1 MIQFNKE
8 KIILI
13 DGEYK
18 DEPRVV
24 LLNSNNQIEDFEY
37 KTQQPQ
43 IKGNIYLAVVK
54 RIEPSLQAA
63 FVDYGNEQKGF
74 LPMSEIVPAYYNIN
88 NPVKRRKPQINPI
101 PTEKLKKLDFSNE
114 IVSEDEDED
123 TLDIDAIKHE
133 SDITDSELIEE
144 SSGSN
149 RKNGEKQ
156 FAPNIQDV
164 LKRGQV
170 LLVQAQKDP
179 RGSKGA
185 SFTTNIALAGRYCV
199 LLPNKPKGHGISKK
213 ISKPSERKKLRKFI
227 EQLTFHS
234 SEDVSLIIRTSCRKV
249 ALADIKKDYEYI
261 ANLWNNICQNAGKN
275 TAPSFIHAEE
285 GIIQRTVRDTFNSS
299 VKEILVQG
307 ADTYQETLS
316 CMKSML
322 PDQESRVRL
331 YDGIVPIFT
340 SFDIEKS
347 ISELYQPVVEL
358 SSGGYLV
365 INPAEGLTLIDVN
378 SGKSNTQQNVEE
390 TALKTNLEAAV
401 EIARQVKLRDISGLI
416 VVDFI
421 DMRDNQNRF
430 LIKKVLD
437 KAFQKD
443 SAKINIGSLSQF
455 GLLEMSRQR
464 INSSFLET
472 TTVMCSTCK
481 GKGLIRSAHTN
492 DMLILRTIESEIATH
507 TSPIS
512 EVNIF
517 GHIDTVL
524 SLLNRKRK
532 ELVQIEKKY
541 NVKINLQHD
550 PEAAIESFSIEKITS
565 DRPFQEENDEWN
577 FSANPSNI
585 GKRIEK
591 DEEYTDSY

>member
-1 MIQFNKE
+1 MTQFNRE

-13 DGEYK
+13 DGVYK

-24 LLNSNNQIEDFEY
+24 LLNANNQIENFEY

-54 RIEPSLQAA
+54 RIEPALQAA

-88 NPVKRRKPQINPI
+88 NPIKRRKPQINFI
-101 PTEKLKKLDFSNE
+101 PTEKLRKLDFSNE
-114 IVSEDEDED
+114 IVSEDEEED
-123 TLDIDAIKHE
+123 ALDIDAIKNE
-133 SDITDSELIEE
+133 SEITDAESLEE
-144 SSGSN
+144 SFINN

-156 FAPNIQDV
+156 PSHQIQDV

-213 ISKPSERKKLRKFI
+213 ISKPSERKKLRRFI
-227 EQLTFHS
+227 DQLTSHS
-234 SEDVSLIIRTSCRKV
+234 SEDISLIIRTSCRKI
-249 ALADIKKDYEYI
+249 ALSDIKKDYEYI
-261 ANLWNNICQNAGKN
+261 ANLWNNICHDSAKKV
-275 TAPSFIHAEE
+275 APSFIHAEE

-307 ADTYQETLS
+307 TTVYKETLS
-316 CMKSML
+316 CVQNML
-322 PDQESRVRL
+322 PDQEERVKL
-331 YDGIVPIFT
+331 YEESVPIFT
-340 SFDIEKS
+340 NFNVENTIAG
-347 ISELYQPVVEL
+347 LYQPIVEL

-401 EIARQVKLRDISGLI
+401 EIARQVRLRDISGLI

-481 GKGLIRSAHTN
+481 GKGLVRSSHTN
-492 DMLILRTIESEIATH
+492 DMLILRTIESEITTQSH
-507 TSPIS
+507 PVSQ
-512 EVNIF
+512 VNLF
-517 GHIDTVL
+517 GHIDTIL
-524 SLLNRKRK
+524 SLLNKKRK
-532 ELVQIEKKY
+532 ELIRIEKKY
-541 NVKINLQHD
+541 NVTINLKHD
-550 PEAAIESFSIEKITS
+550 PVA
-565 DRPFQEENDEWN
+565 
-577 FSANPSNI
+577 
-585 GKRIEK
+585 
-591 DEEYTDSY
+591 